1 MTSSADHRSRI
12 ARARL
17 RTVVLALAQAV
28 VAVAPNSSV
37 AQSNEADYRFKT
49 LYEFC
54 TVSNCKDGGLPWAS
68 LIQDAKGNLYGTTPG
83 NVFRVTE
90 AGKEAVLYTFTTY
103 GTGGS
108 YSTSDLIRDSAGNL
122 YGTTQYGGDLSCDAP
137 YGCGVV
143 FKVDTTK
150 KETVLYRFKGGK
162 DGMQP
167 WAGLT
172 QDAVG
177 NFYGTTYQGGDP
189 SCGFEFGC
197 GTVFKLDKTGKET
210 VLHRFAFGADSGF
223 PAGGLVMDKEG
234 NLYGTTYGNGTA
246 APGTVYK
253 VTKDGKETVL
263 HTFKTGS
270 DGDAPMGSLIMDTEG
285 NLYGTTSGN
294 PGDNFGTVF
303 KMTPKG
309 KETVLYRFLG
319 VPDGQQPQAGVV
331 MDAAGNLYGTTL
343 SGGNLNC
350 KQNSGNGCGTVFKV
364 SKNGNETLLYEFVAG
379 SDGGFPR
386 AGVLLDSKGNLYGT
400 TPYAGSYNECE
411 LGCGVVFELI
421 Y

>member
-1 MTSSADHRSRI
+1 
-12 ARARL
+12 
-17 RTVVLALAQAV
+17 
-28 VAVAPNSSV
+28 
-37 AQSNEADYRFKT
+37 
-49 LYEFC
+49 
-54 TVSNCKDGGLPWAS
+54 

>member
-1 MTSSADHRSRI
+1 
-12 ARARL
+12 
-17 RTVVLALAQAV
+17 
-28 VAVAPNSSV
+28 
-37 AQSNEADYRFKT
+37 
-49 LYEFC
+49 
-54 TVSNCKDGGLPWAS
+54 
-68 LIQDAKGNLYGTTPG
+68 
-83 NVFRVTE
+83 
-90 AGKEAVLYTFTTY
+90 
-103 GTGGS
+103 
-108 YSTSDLIRDSAGNL
+108 
-122 YGTTQYGGDLSCDAP
+122 
-137 YGCGVV
+137 V